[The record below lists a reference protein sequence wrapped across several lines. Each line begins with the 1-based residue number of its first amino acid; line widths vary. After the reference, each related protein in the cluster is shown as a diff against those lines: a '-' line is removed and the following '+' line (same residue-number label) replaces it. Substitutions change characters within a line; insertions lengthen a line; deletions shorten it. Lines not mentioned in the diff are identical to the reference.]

1 MKTINKLLWYFLYY
15 TSSTLFVYFL
25 FHAGM
30 KFVNLDA
37 SILTVTY
44 VGEYAFL
51 PFLYVSLLLVIMAI
65 TQTRIL
71 KQNEKREEF
80 IYGCFNLI
88 FSLLESA
95 LGIILFSLGA
105 MKYSLPLNVSASMIL
120 GLGIIELGYS
130 IFLLIDQTK
139 KVEEKAVNS

>member
-30 KFVNLDA
+30 KFINLDV
-37 SILTVTY
+37 SILTITY

-51 PFLYVSLLLVIMAI
+51 PFLYASLLLVIMAI

-80 IYGCFNLI
+80 IYGCFNLM

-95 LGIILFSLGA
+95 LGIILLNLGIT
-105 MKYSLPLNVSASMIL
+105 KHSLPLNVSASMIL

-130 IFLLIDQTK
+130 IFLLVDQTK

>member
-15 TSSTLFVYFL
+15 ASSTLFVYFV

-30 KFVNLDA
+30 GFINLDP
-37 SILTVTY
+37 SNLTIDY
-44 VGEYAFL
+44 VGKNAFL
-51 PFLYVSLLLVIMAI
+51 PFLYSSLLLVIMTV

-88 FSLLESA
+88 FSLLETA
-95 LGIILFSLGA
+95 LGIILLSLGA
-105 MKYSLPLNVSASMIL
+105 SKNSLPLNVSASMIL

-130 IFLLIDQTK
+130 IFLLIGQAK
-139 KVEEKAVNS
+139 RVEEKDVNS

>member
-15 TSSTLFVYFL
+15 ASSTLFVYFV

-30 KFVNLDA
+30 GFINLDP
-37 SILTVTY
+37 SNLTIDY
-44 VGEYAFL
+44 VGKNAFL
-51 PFLYVSLLLVIMAI
+51 PFLYSSLLLVIMTV

-88 FSLLESA
+88 FSLLETA
-95 LGIILFSLGA
+95 LGIILLSLGA
-105 MKYSLPLNVSASMIL
+105 SKNSLPLNVSASMIL

-130 IFLLIDQTK
+130 IFLLIDQAK
-139 KVEEKAVNS
+139 RVEEKDVNS